1 MRSALGFALMAS
13 TAALVAACA
22 SNPKPA
28 PAAPVASAPV
38 TQPPTPPTTQPP
50 PKPPTPPPAGPAAGS
65 KAEFAAKSQDRVYFG
80 YDQYTLT
87 DEAKRAL
94 QAQANWLNSYSRARV
109 QVEGNADERGTREY
123 NVALGL
129 RRAEAVKAYL
139 GTLGVAPGRVD
150 VHSWGKDN
158 PIDPGHTDASW
169 SKNRNAYTN
178 VVSEQV
184 S

>member
-1 MRSALGFALMAS
+1 MAS
-13 TAALVAACA
+13 TAALIAACA

-28 PAAPVASAPV
+28 PAAPIASAPV

-50 PKPPTPPPAGPAAGS
+50 PKPPTPPAGPTAGS
-65 KAEFAAKSQDRVYFG
+65 KAEFSAKSQDRVYFG

-139 GTLGVAPGRVD
+139 GTLGVAPARVD